1 MSSRDN
7 LMLEV
12 TLETGWG
19 DCKEKFRMGFPYR
32 GLERL
37 LRQLGAT
44 LEVQTKDELAGP
56 ADAKLKWN
64 QVFEG
69 IPVPLTAE
77 LQGVEFT
84 AREVAHLK
92 VGDIVPL
99 QPHQLNHVHLRL
111 AQTPKFVG
119 NLGKHSERWAVEITQ
134 ILEN

>member
-1 MSSRDN
+1 
-7 LMLEV
+7 MLEV
-12 TLETGWG
+12 TLEAGLG

-44 LEVQTKDELAGP
+44 LEGQTKDELAGP

-119 NLGKHSERWAVEITQ
+119 SLGKHGERWAVEIAQ